1 MMDFVHLP
9 MKFAHFDTNR
19 METFPRRKHSEQK
32 VARKWIFL
40 NTQHNKINSRI
51 SFESNTHAYG
61 LHPRNLKI

>member
-32 VARKWIFL
+32 VARKWIFF
-40 NTQHNKINSRI
+40 KYS
-51 SFESNTHAYG
+51 A
-61 LHPRNLKI
+61 